1 MLLAITGQRAL
12 LDQNSLL
19 ARSINK
25 NRFPYL
31 DPLNHV
37 QIELSVTGPA
47 IPTSAWCRQ
56 ST

>member
-1 MLLAITGQRAL
+1 MRG
-12 LDQNSLL
+12 
-19 ARSINK
+19 RSIK

-31 DPLNHV
+31 DPLNHL
-37 QIELSVTGPA
+37 QIELLITGPA